1 MLKGVTAK
9 RGGYGQYCGF
19 ARALEIVGERWAM
32 LVIRDLFVG
41 PKRFSDLHRGL
52 PKIPSNI
59 LTARLKE
66 LEENGIVQR
75 RAAPRPASG
84 VVYELTDAGREL
96 ERTVVALGQWGAKRL
111 GDPREGEIVTE
122 DSLAMAMRTTFR
134 PDEAKNDTVG
144 YEVRVGDIVFHANV
158 DRGNVT
164 VGRGALEHP
173 DLIIEATPA
182 LRQLMAREVTPQQAL
197 KTGIVSI
204 RGPRKLLDRFAATFQ
219 I

>member
-1 MLKGVTAK
+1 MTAK

-19 ARALEIVGERWAM
+19 ARALEVIGERWAM

-66 LEENGIVQR
+66 LEESGIVQR
-75 RAAPRPASG
+75 RAAPRPGSG

-96 ERTVVALGQWGAKRL
+96 EQAVVALGQWGAKRL

-134 PDEAKNDTVG
+134 ADEAKDDNVI
-144 YEVRVGDIVFHANV
+144 YELHVGDVVFHANV

-164 VGRGALEHP
+164 VGRGPVEHP
-173 DLIIEATPA
+173 DLVIEAGPA
-182 LRQLMAREVTPQQAL
+182 IRLLMAREVTPQEAL
-197 KTGIVSI
+197 KRGIVSI
-204 RGPRKLLDRFAATFQ
+204 KGPRKLLDRFAATFQ

>member
-1 MLKGVTAK
+1 
-9 RGGYGQYCGF
+9 
-19 ARALEIVGERWAM
+19 M
-32 LVIRDLFVG
+32 LVLRDLFVG

-75 RAAPRPASG
+75 RAAPRPGTG

-96 ERTVVALGQWGAKRL
+96 EPAVVALGQWGAKRL

-134 PDEAKNDTVG
+134 PDEAKNDTVA
-144 YEVRVGDIVFHANV
+144 YELHVGDIIFHANV
-158 DRGNVT
+158 DRGYVT
-164 VGRGALEHP
+164 VGRGPLERP
-173 DLIIEATPA
+173 DLVIQATPA
-182 LRQLMAREVTPQQAL
+182 IRLLMAREVTPQEAL
-197 KTGIVSI
+197 KAGIVTI
-204 RGPRKLLDRFAATFQ
+204 KGPRKLLDRFAATFQ